1 MQDLAKRYALFT
13 RLPLLQGI
21 SSTELLGWE
30 ESLRLDPDELPASSL
45 PIIRQGDTCSSL
57 LFLTKG
63 ELLREHVSSDGTY
76 ATRSHLKTPAVIEA
90 DRLFGLTPV
99 YEYTYRALTDVALLN
114 IPKTLL
120 DSHLMK
126 SEVFRL
132 NVLNML
138 SATAQK
144 RAAALLPFRQDNA
157 EARLRHFIRILFLGC
172 EGEVE
177 LIIQM
182 KELARYIGETRL
194 TTSRLLNRWEEEG
207 LIRLGRGHFVIH
219 DLQTFLGGG
228 KDTDPETQPHITTT
242 NNTNH
247 EQFKEHTA

>member
-30 ESLRLDPDELPASSL
+30 ESLRLDPDELPASTL

-57 LFLTKG
+57 LILTKG
-63 ELLREHVSSDGTY
+63 ELLREHVTPDGTY
-76 ATRSHLKTPAVIEA
+76 ATRSRLKAPAVIEA

-99 YEYTYRALTDVALLN
+99 YEYTYQALTDVALLN
-114 IPKTLL
+114 IRKTLL
-120 DSHLMK
+120 DNHLMK

-132 NVLNML
+132 NMLNLL
-138 SATAQK
+138 SALAQK

-157 EARLRHFIRILFLGC
+157 EARLRHFVRTLFLGC

-182 KELARYIGETRL
+182 KVLASYIGETRL
-194 TTSRLLNRWEEEG
+194 TTSRLLNRWDEEG
-207 LIRLGRGHFVIH
+207 FIRLGRGHFVIH
-219 DLQTFLGGG
+219 DLQAFLEEG
-228 KDTDPETQPHITTT
+228 KNAGSDTQPHITTT
-242 NNTNH
+242 NNP
-247 EQFKEHTA
+247 EP